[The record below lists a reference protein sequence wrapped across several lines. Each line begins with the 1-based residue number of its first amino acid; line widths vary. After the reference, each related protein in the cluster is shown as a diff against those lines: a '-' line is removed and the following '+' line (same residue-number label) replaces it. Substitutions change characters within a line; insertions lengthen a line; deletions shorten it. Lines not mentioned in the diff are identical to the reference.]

1 MRYQIE
7 DRIDYILD
15 NDKFFDPQQI
25 CEILKDEVKPIIQN
39 YLSLEED
46 IKVRFKKGNA
56 SNIFWIEIPAKRIKP
71 FGYIK

>member
-1 MRYQIE
+1 MKYQIE
-7 DRIDYILD
+7 DRMDYILD

-46 IKVRFKKGNA
+46 IKVRFKKDNAGNL
-56 SNIFWIEIPAKRIKP
+56 FWIEIPAKRIKP